1 MLRDSNHIIT
11 LIEKYY
17 EDVTVVFV
25 ANLFISVKVSNVQVY
40 VPCIKHVCVQIWS
53 CHPHTNTVY
62 LLEWKWEWWWVL

>member
-40 VPCIKHVCVQIWS
+40 VPCIKHVCVQI
-53 CHPHTNTVY
+53 
-62 LLEWKWEWWWVL
+62 